1 MKNENKNEN
10 FMSWCRFMYDEN
22 CLERHHHGQNP
33 YKNFK
38 TYYSRNKSWLNQDMS
53 L

>member
-1 MKNENKNEN
+1 
-10 FMSWCRFMYDEN
+10 MYDEN

-38 TYYSRNKSWLNQDMS
+38 TYYSRNKSWLKSRYESVEGAREVS
-53 L
+53 LYLS